1 MEKKVTA
8 ANIID
13 KAIFVFILIFLLSL
27 SNSIF
32 INQIGY
38 YGALFLF
45 LVRWAIVQENP
56 FSKSGLELPFILFI
70 LAEII
75 STLLSENQPHA
86 FNNLLKRILLLPIV
100 YVFIASVKNVKR
112 GRLYFNVYI
121 GATLVTVLIYLYF
134 ALQHYLDDLYG
145 ITQSGPSIFQ
155 YPITAS
161 EIISFTVIF
170 LFAFLVNEKSNLKM
184 KLLFGAG
191 FILSSL
197 ALISTYK
204 RTGWMGAAFGIMVIL
219 LVRKQYKTL
228 IAGVLLLTAVIIIEE
243 DISRIDVYSIM
254 ESGII
259 HDKVI
264 HTDGKAY
271 NLFKDD
277 SSLVLSDYNNG
288 IIIYEDN
295 AIKYKLE
302 TPAPVV
308 SFDHWSGSIYF
319 AQLVDTRILTYVK
332 TRARFVQNDEFVPP
346 GLTTDVKTVNNNLF
360 ILAQDSGLTVFTNP
374 ENTSEFLRYPMY
386 KKFTT
391 VFADSQFVC
400 LSSADSGFRIIE
412 HTNGILSD
420 KIVIQNN
427 AKLNFIFYEKGF
439 LYYSAGD
446 DLNVLQVDSAD
457 TKSIK
462 QIKSFGNIIRAV
474 AFDNKI
480 GFISAG
486 GLLTITGTADKD
498 LKMVWQ
504 DNIGHTPS
512 SVNVYDNKLYST
524 YVKPSRLLSI
534 FDPYNQSNMSR
545 FAFWKA
551 GFKIWKDYPFFGVG
565 DIDLAEYYK
574 QYKNP
579 YDKEIQGHMHNNF
592 IHILVTLGVFGLI
605 AVCFIFYKIIVIE
618 LKIIGE
624 VKDSAFVSSYAL
636 GAFGIFCG
644 FLFSGLT
651 ELNFWDHEITTLIWF
666 IFGLN
671 VALYNSVKPL
681 KEIN

>member
-1 MEKKVTA
+1 MGKNDAV

-45 LVRWAIVQENP
+45 LVRWVVVQDNP

-75 STLLSENQPHA
+75 STLLSDNQSHA

-100 YVFIASVKNVKR
+100 YVIIASVKNVKR
-112 GRLYFNVYI
+112 GTLYFSVYI
-121 GATLVTVLIYLYF
+121 GATLITVLIYLYF
-134 ALQHYLDDLYG
+134 ALHHYIDDLYG

-204 RTGWMGAAFGIMVIL
+204 RTGWMGAAFGIIVIL
-219 LVRKQYKTL
+219 LIRKQYKTI
-228 IAGVLLLTAVIIIEE
+228 IAGVLLLMAVIFIEE

-254 ESGII
+254 NNSVKFEKSI
-259 HDKVI
+259 D
-264 HTDGKAY
+264 TDGKAY
-271 NLFKDD
+271 NVFKDGTGM
-277 SSLVLSDYNNG
+277 VVSDYQNG
-288 IIIYEDN
+288 IIIYEDSE
-295 AIKYKLE
+295 IKYKLE
-302 TPAPVV
+302 TPAPVI
-308 SFDHWSGSIYF
+308 SLDHWTGSLYF
-319 AQLVDTRILTYVK
+319 AQLVDTRILTFNKSQDRLIQY
-332 TRARFVQNDEFVPP
+332 DEFVPP
-346 GLTTDVKTVNNNLF
+346 GLTTDVKAVNNNLF
-360 ILAQDSGLTVFTNP
+360 ILAQDSGLTVYTNP
-374 ENTSEFLRYPMY
+374 ENNSEFLRYPIY
-386 KKFTT
+386 NKFTN

-400 LSSADSGFRIIE
+400 LSSADSGFRIIS
-412 HTNGILSD
+412 HSDGLLSEGTLVHD
-420 KIVIQNN
+420 NT
-427 AKLNFIFYEKGF
+427 KLTFIFYENGF
-439 LYYSAGD
+439 LYYSSEN
-446 DLNVLQVDSAD
+446 DLKVLQINSAEIKFLNPL
-457 TKSIK
+457 KSI
-462 QIKSFGNIIRAV
+462 GNIVRAF
-474 AFDNKI
+474 AFENKI
-480 GFISAG
+480 GFVSAG
-486 GLLTITGTADKD
+486 GLLTITETGEND
-498 LKMVWQ
+498 LKILWQ
-504 DNIGHTPS
+504 DNIGHTPN
-512 SVNVYDNKLYST
+512 SVSVYDNKLYST

-534 FDPYNQSNMSR
+534 FDIYNQSNMSR
-545 FAFWKA
+545 FAFWNA
-551 GFKIWKDYPFFGVG
+551 GFKIWKDYPIFGVG

-592 IHILVTLGVFGLI
+592 IHILVTLGAFGLI
-605 AVCFIFYKIIVIE
+605 AVCFIFYKIISIE
-618 LKIIGE
+618 LKIIRE
-624 VKDSAFVSSYAL
+624 VKHTEFVSSYAL
-636 GAFGIFCG
+636 GAFGTFCG

-671 VALYNSVKPL
+671 VALYNSVKPI
-681 KEIN
+681 KEFN